1 MTRLFC
7 VYPPGDPELPADW
20 AQARAAE
27 GWHGLA
33 VADHI
38 WTDGVTSPHLWVTL
52 GAMATATSGF
62 VDVALTSTFANGL
75 IRSPVDVAHASL
87 MLQAISGGRFEAGLG
102 AGWDQ
107 AEAEAIGVCFPDA
120 RSRVA
125 RYGEALR
132 IVRTLFDQRACR
144 FAGEHHR
151 VDIADFGLTGADA
164 PPLIASAGGSRTLDA
179 VAPYVDGLEIKLP
192 GLGARGRSLDL
203 ARVRTLSPDEVASLV
218 ARVRTRAPAAEVGLT
233 VVAAA
238 GDDVRVERL
247 AAALAGT
254 WYARFAGDTS
264 TVAGGIRELAALGV
278 GRIQVGAATPGS
290 YPALARVLFADRSS

>member
-1 MTRLFC
+1 VTRFFC
-7 VYPPGDPELPADW
+7 VYPPGDRDLPADW
-20 AQARAAE
+20 ARARAHE

-62 VDVALTSTFANGL
+62 ADVALTSTFANGL
-75 IRSPVDVAHASL
+75 IRSPVDVAHASV
-87 MLQAISGGRFEAGLG
+87 MLQAISGGRFEVGLG

-107 AEAEAIGVCFPDA
+107 AEAEAVGVSFPDA
-120 RSRVA
+120 ARRVTG
-125 RYGEALR
+125 YGEALR

-151 VDIADFGLTGADA
+151 VDIADFGLTSVDA

-179 VAPYVDGLEIKLP
+179 VAPYVDGIEIKLP

-203 ARVRTLSPDEVASLV
+203 ARVRALRPDDVASLV

-238 GDDVRVERL
+238 GDDARVERL
-247 AAALAGT
+247 TAALAGS
-254 WYARFAGDTS
+254 WYARFVGDPS
-264 TVAGGIRELAALGV
+264 TVTAGVRELAALGID
-278 GRIQVGAATPGS
+278 RIQIGAATPGS
-290 YPALARVLFADRSS
+290 YPALARVLFADR